1 MSVVI
6 GVVNQKGGVGKTTTS
21 INIAAGLGTLGKKI
35 LLIDF
40 DPQGNSTTGFGIKK
54 KTLDISTYD
63 IIMGNARPQEAII
76 KTRTSTLYLQQISF
90 AKRNSSLP
98 MWNSE
103 TISCAR

>member
-40 DPQGNSTTGFGIKK
+40 DPQGNSTTGF
-54 KTLDISTYD
+54 
-63 IIMGNARPQEAII
+63 
-76 KTRTSTLYLQQISF
+76 
-90 AKRNSSLP
+90 
-98 MWNSE
+98 
-103 TISCAR
+103 